1 MLGIVLQAG
10 QGCEGPIVHVPLTGA
25 DQTGDPEFDGLCGRA
40 ATGPLLELLQ
50 SPVEQDADW
59 LAGRLPGERL
69 VDGLLPEF
77 HAHDANGGIGHQ
89 LGQADELE
97 IQCAEGGIGVLDG
110 RRDEA
115 VDEVGIVVACP
126 VKQGRNR

>member
-1 MLGIVLQAG
+1 M
-10 QGCEGPIVHVPLTGA
+10 
-25 DQTGDPEFDGLCGRA
+25 
-40 ATGPLLELLQ
+40 
-50 SPVEQDADW
+50 EQDADW
-59 LAGRLPGERL
+59 LAGRLPGERP

-97 IQCAEGGIGVLDG
+97 IQCAEGGISVLDG

-115 VDEVGIVVACP
+115 VDEVSIVVAGP
-126 VKQGRNR
+126 VIRGRSR